1 MVFMAPPLPGVGESA
16 EAAAGIPA
24 GGSRTRWGGM
34 AGFLLGSA
42 GMFATM
48 YSTQAILPE
57 LGRAFHVGPAHAGLT
72 ISAVVVAI
80 AAGVWIWGPFS
91 DHIGRRRSIVLAS
104 ALLVV
109 PTLAAAFAPT
119 FAALVA

>member
-1 MVFMAPPLPGVGESA
+1 
-16 EAAAGIPA
+16 
-24 GGSRTRWGGM
+24 M

-57 LGRAFHVGPAHAGLT
+57 LGREFDVGPAQAGLT

-80 AAGVWIWGPFS
+80 AVGV
-91 DHIGRRRSIVLAS
+91 
-104 ALLVV
+104 
-109 PTLAAAFAPT
+109 
-119 FAALVA
+119 